1 MVTSALGWCVD
12 IFKTQS
18 PIREKLVSKVTKPNY
33 FPQQARVG
41 AGGSGGNTDGLP
53 VFVVLVHQHLDAVG
67 VSW

>member
-1 MVTSALGWCVD
+1 MGKASHQGDKAQLFTSASEG
-12 IFKTQS
+12 
-18 PIREKLVSKVTKPNY
+18 
-33 FPQQARVG
+33 G